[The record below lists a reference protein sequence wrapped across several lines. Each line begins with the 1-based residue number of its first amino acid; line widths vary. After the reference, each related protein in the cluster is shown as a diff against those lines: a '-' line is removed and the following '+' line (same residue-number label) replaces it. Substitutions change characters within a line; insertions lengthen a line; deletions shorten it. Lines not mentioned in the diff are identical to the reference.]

1 MTTSS
6 NPRLTL
12 LLPQYKTLELTK
24 LCLRIIRRNLDLN
37 QVRVVVI
44 DNDSRDASLE
54 YLRMVPW
61 ITLIERKAIP
71 GETPGAAHAS
81 ALDMALEIT
90 DTEFVM
96 SMHTDTFFLDA
107 EALPLLLTPFEDPQ
121 VAGTGSWKLEYIPQ
135 WKRVGK
141 WVENLFR
148 NYIKSPLCGKG
159 FGSHAKFHKD
169 HWFLRSHCAVYR
181 TRLLKN
187 MQLSFGDGATA
198 GKVMHQKLEK
208 AGYKMIFLP
217 SEDLM
222 QHMIHLDHATMIL
235 NPETGGRKTT
245 KPAARR
251 QLQRALAKMHY
262 REILDAP
269 MEDC

>member
-1 MTTSS
+1 MMTSS
-6 NPRLTL
+6 DSRLTI

-24 LCLRIIRRNLDLN
+24 LCLRMIRKNLDLKN
-37 QVRVVVI
+37 VRVIVI
-44 DNDSRDASLE
+44 DNDSKDASLE
-54 YLRMVPW
+54 YLRTVPW

-71 GETPGAAHAS
+71 GEKPPEAHTR

-107 EALPLLLTPFEDPQ
+107 GALNLLLNPFEDPQ
-121 VAGTGSWKLEYIPQ
+121 VAGTGSWKLEYISPLKQ
-135 WKRVGK
+135 FGK
-141 WVENLFR
+141 GMENLVR
-148 NYIKSPLCGKG
+148 NYIKAPLTGKAP
-159 FGSHAKFHKD
+159 GSIAQEHKE

-181 TRLLKN
+181 TKLLKDMN
-187 MQLSFGDGATA
+187 LSFGDGETA
-198 GKVMHQKLEK
+198 GKAMHRKLEN
-208 AGYKMIFLP
+208 AGYKMLFIP
-217 SEDLM
+217 SENLM
-222 QHMIHLDHATMIL
+222 KHMIHLDHATMIL

-251 QLQRALAKMHY
+251 QLQKALKKMHY
-262 REILDAP
+262 REILDSP